1 MKDNNVEQR
10 VCEAK
15 EKSKES
21 VTRTGTFWS
30 FGLVGGLGAFALLLI
45 IVIFIYFKNYRKK
58 MKTLT
63 EKDYENAAK
72 ELGCEVAAIKAV
84 AEVESLNGGFQPD
97 GKPKILFERHQ
108 FHKFTQG
115 KYSAAN
121 PDISNS
127 RPGGYTSNEHLRLEK
142 AAKLNR
148 TEALKSTSSGKFQ
161 IMGFNF
167 SIVGFSTLQDFI
179 NAMYRSETD
188 QLKAFVQFIKSN
200 KLDDELRDKRWV
212 DFARIYNGKNYHINK
227 YDVKMANAYKKYIK

>member
-1 MKDNNVEQR
+1 
-10 VCEAK
+10 
-15 EKSKES
+15 
-21 VTRTGTFWS
+21 
-30 FGLVGGLGAFALLLI
+30 
-45 IVIFIYFKNYRKK
+45 

-63 EKDYENAAK
+63 EQDYINAAK

-84 AEVESLNGGFQPD
+84 AEVESLNGGFQAD
-97 GKPKILFERHQ
+97 GKPKILFERHK

-148 TEALKSTSSGKFQ
+148 TEALKSASWGKFQ

-167 SIVGFSTLQDFI
+167 ALAGFSALQDFI
-179 NAMYRSETD
+179 NAMYKSEGE
-188 QLKAFVQFIKSN
+188 QLKAFVKFIKSN
-200 KLDDELRDKRWV
+200 NLDDELRDKRWA

-227 YDVKMANAYKKYIK
+227 YDVKIAKTYKKYSE